1 MLGRRVQELDLNF
14 LMLHGDIELPPMFF
28 ISKTLVV
35 VNSGMRSFLI
45 SLLQFGFQ
53 VSRFSILGQSE
64 YSNHDSIQKL
74 LSGCPILEELLIE
87 REEEDNQLVL
97 NVSVPALKIL
107 NRCIF
112 ELR

>member
-1 MLGRRVQELDLNF
+1 MTQ
-14 LMLHGDIELPPMFF
+14 
-28 ISKTLVV
+28 S
-35 VNSGMRSFLI
+35 RS
-45 SLLQFGFQ
+45 SYPG
-53 VSRFSILGQSE
+53 G
-64 YSNHDSIQKL
+64 
-74 LSGCPILEELLIE
+74 PILEELLIE